1 MESTVGYLERSATA
15 DAWTGPRH
23 RSRVFPK
30 IGRKTETW
38 SETKHGDT
46 DGTGREQGVE
56 KLWKSAN
63 GVNRFPEDDD

>member
-1 MESTVGYLERSATA
+1 MESTVEYLERSATA

-38 SETKHGDT
+38 SETRSTEIPMVRVKSK
-46 DGTGREQGVE
+46 E
-56 KLWKSAN
+56 WKN
-63 GVNRFPEDDD
+63 CGKVPMG